1 MKILLFY
8 ASYGGG
14 HLSAANSIK
23 QYLEST
29 HPDYEIKMVDCMKY
43 INKDMEKFTTDAYK
57 IMAKDVPHAWGAL
70 YKLSDKGPI
79 FHISNLN
86 NKMMSVKLV
95 DLFKEFNPDVVIS
108 THPFSTQMTAWLK
121 HQGKTNCKLANIM
134 TDFAPQNQW
143 LVGNKDM
150 DYIFV
155 ANEKMKDK
163 IIEKGI
169 PEEKIHATGIP
180 LSNRFLE
187 NFNREEIKKSFKLD
201 PSKNTILFFG
211 GGEFGLGKD
220 TTIKILKSFIN
231 HLGENFQMV
240 LISGK
245 NEKLF
250 EKFTKV
256 VIENNC
262 EEKVKVLSYTNQVP
276 ELMSISDLVVTKP
289 GGLTTTESLASGL
302 PIAIINP
309 IPGQEEENA
318 KFLVNSG
325 VGIWIKKTDKADNYV
340 EQIIND
346 TNTLKNMKIQSKLLA
361 KKHST
366 QNICE
371 IIFK

>member
-187 NFNREEIKKSFKLD
+187 NFNREEIK
-201 PSKNTILFFG
+201 
-211 GGEFGLGKD
+211 
-220 TTIKILKSFIN
+220 N
-231 HLGENFQMV
+231 HLN
-240 LISGK
+240 
-245 NEKLF
+245 
-250 EKFTKV
+250 
-256 VIENNC
+256 
-262 EEKVKVLSYTNQVP
+262 
-276 ELMSISDLVVTKP
+276 
-289 GGLTTTESLASGL
+289 
-302 PIAIINP
+302 
-309 IPGQEEENA
+309 
-318 KFLVNSG
+318 
-325 VGIWIKKTDKADNYV
+325 
-340 EQIIND
+340 
-346 TNTLKNMKIQSKLLA
+346 
-361 KKHST
+361 
-366 QNICE
+366 
-371 IIFK
+371 